1 MHRIVTAVGLLV
13 LMSLPVLA
21 QKEFEPTAAERQTID
36 DCIDNAAG
44 DSELKQMSQCIGLIA
59 DPCVDEPGANTFTIV
74 ACNMREQ
81 KIWDEKLNDWY
92 GQARSH
98 LKDNAG
104 TAVALKD
111 AQRAWIEFRDT
122 SCGYWEKRY
131 EGGTFASVATGNCT
145 RIETGRRAL
154 EMRAIFEDLDH

>member
-81 KIWDEKLNDWY
+81 KIWEESPSL
-92 GQARSH
+92 GQPAPPILVPFSE
-98 LKDNAG
+98 
-104 TAVALKD
+104 
-111 AQRAWIEFRDT
+111 WIESTNSNKARA
-122 SCGYWEKRY
+122 
-131 EGGTFASVATGNCT
+131 GGTDSRLAKCGN
-145 RIETGRRAL
+145 
-154 EMRAIFEDLDH
+154 EDLHALV

>member
-59 DPCVDEPGANTFTIV
+59 DPCVDEPGAKLSPSSPAICASRRFG
-74 ACNMREQ
+74 MR
-81 KIWDEKLNDWY
+81 
-92 GQARSH
+92 S
-98 LKDNAG
+98 
-104 TAVALKD
+104 
-111 AQRAWIEFRDT
+111 
-122 SCGYWEKRY
+122 
-131 EGGTFASVATGNCT
+131 
-145 RIETGRRAL
+145 
-154 EMRAIFEDLDH
+154 